1 VLGILLGIIRH
12 PLNRQRPFAALRRFV
27 SWQLG
32 TRLLPG
38 SVAVPFVGTTRLLI
52 RRGMSGATGNVY
64 CGLHEFEDMAFVL
77 HALRPGDLFVDVG
90 ANIGSYTILAAGVT
104 RSTCVSIEPVP
115 GTFASLLDNLRLND
129 LSSVVEPRNIA
140 LGRESGTLKFTSDLD
155 TVNHA
160 VGESE
165 EARSAIV
172 VQVMPLDAL
181 LGDRVPAV
189 IKIDVEGFES
199 SVVDGAESTF
209 NSPGLFAVLMELNGS
224 GQRYGF
230 SDDAL
235 HDRML
240 AFGFSAARYEPKER
254 RLVPLTS
261 RGSLPGNILYVKR
274 WPELQARLTEAPV
287 REVLGTRL

>member
-1 VLGILLGIIRH
+1 VLRILLGIMRH
-12 PLNRQRPFAALRRFV
+12 PLNRQRPFAALRRFAT
-27 SWQLG
+27 WQIG

-38 SVAVPFVGTTRLLI
+38 SVAVPFVGATRLLV

-90 ANIGSYTILAAGVT
+90 ANIGSYTILAAGVA
-104 RSTCVSIEPVP
+104 RAACVSIEPVP

-129 LSSVVEPRNIA
+129 LSSMVEARNIA
-140 LGRESGTLKFTSDLD
+140 LGRESGTLKFTADLD

-160 VGESE
+160 VGDSE
-165 EARSAIV
+165 VSRSTIA
-172 VQVMPLDAL
+172 VQVMSLDAVL
-181 LGDRVPAV
+181 ADRAPAV

-199 SVVDGAESTF
+199 SVVDGAEGTF
-209 NSPGLFAVLMELNGS
+209 NSPELLAVLMELNGS

-240 AFGFSAARYEPKER
+240 AFGFSAARYEPRER
-254 RLVPLTS
+254 RLLPLAS
-261 RGSLPGNILYVKR
+261 RNSSPGNILYVKR

-287 REVLGTRL
+287 REVLGARL